1 MATKLKTKK
10 KRSLDVD
17 ELRAYKVAYGGKL
30 GAKDFITYVGVPA
43 GLFGGFSFLI
53 LYNFWVTL
61 ACFILGAIYG
71 ATYILPRSLRKQYES
86 NAFLQRNKFLNN
98 ITQVLTDDGQ
108 TVLMAIR
115 KVTPRADGE
124 FREELQSFQA
134 MLIGAD
140 NEGIRDAILWFAG
153 KYDDDVIFVQYLEQL
168 ETAMLEGRSNVDTLK
183 DIKTYHNDIRKK
195 QEFYETQKQQHL
207 SAMKTLI
214 IITVVLILSLAI
226 SFGFD
231 TYIEAFARHWS
242 GYAAATI
249 YLTIL
254 AFFFRQFTTYLFDDS
269 VMEIRKK

>member
-1 MATKLKTKK
+1 MAKLNTRK
-10 KRSLDVD
+10 KRSMSVD

-43 GLFGGFSFLI
+43 GLFGGLSFII

-61 ACFILGAIYG
+61 ACALLGAIYG
-71 ATYILPRSLRKQYES
+71 VSFVLPRTLRKQYAQQ
-86 NAFLQRNKFLNN
+86 AFVQRNKFLNN

-108 TVLMAIR
+108 TVLMAIH
-115 KVTPRADGE
+115 KVTTRSAGE
-124 FREELQSFQA
+124 FKEELKQYHA

-140 NEGIRDAILWFAG
+140 NERIREATLWFAG

-168 ETAMLEGRSNVDTLK
+168 ETAMLEGKTNIDTLK
-183 DIKTYHNDIRKK
+183 DIKSYHNDIRKK
-195 QEFYETQKQQHL
+195 QDFYEVQKQQHL
-207 SAMKTLI
+207 SAMKTLV

-242 GYAAATI
+242 GYIAATL
-249 YLTIL
+249 YLGLL
-254 AFFFRQFTTYLFDDS
+254 AVFFRQFTTYLFDDS